1 MNYIEAAAP
10 DLIVLAWP
18 CLAVWPLEPSSGFE
32 SEDSHAAPSPADET
46 SAGAAEPFW
55 RLCAESRSIREL
67 GEVQ

>member
-18 CLAVWPLEPSSGFE
+18 CGPWSPLQALNQKTPMQRRALQMKRRQEPQNLSGV
-32 SEDSHAAPSPADET
+32 
-46 SAGAAEPFW
+46 
-55 RLCAESRSIREL
+55 CRSIREL